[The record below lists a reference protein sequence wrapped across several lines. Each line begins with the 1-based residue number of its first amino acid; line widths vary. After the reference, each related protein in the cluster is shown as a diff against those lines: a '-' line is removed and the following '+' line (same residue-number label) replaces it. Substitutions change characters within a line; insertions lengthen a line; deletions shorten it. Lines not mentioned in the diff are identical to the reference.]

1 MCDYSELV
9 YLYRKGCEYNAYLS
23 LGAHIKEIDGDEG
36 VIFRVFAPHASCIY
50 VVGDFNS
57 WETSHPMQCDHG
69 IWTCFVAGIR
79 EGTLY
84 KYLIEDSNGN
94 REYKADPFGFSSEL
108 RPKTAS
114 RVADPFSY
122 RWTDSSWM
130 KNREEKD
137 FITSPINIY
146 EVHLSSW
153 DTVVT
158 DDKSINLRKTGKALV
173 EYCKEMHYTH
183 IELLPIMEYP
193 LDMSWGYQC
202 TGYYSLSGRY
212 GHPKDFQYFVNLC
225 HNNNLGV
232 ILDWVPGH
240 YCMDAHG
247 LAKFDGTSLFGD
259 EVHPHWGTYKF
270 NFKNKTVWS
279 FLLSNAV
286 FWSRAYHIDGIR
298 VDGVSSM
305 LYLDYGRDHKN
316 QKNAFGGDD
325 DLDAKDFLKT
335 FNDLMHKEFPGF
347 LTFAEESSSYQGVTA
362 PTYLNGLGFD
372 YKWNMGWMND
382 TLLYFSVDYDYRKN
396 SHQKITF
403 SSVYARDEKFIL
415 PLSHD
420 EVVHSK
426 KQMLDKMP
434 GEYWRKFACLRT
446 LMAYQM
452 FHPGKK
458 LVFMGIEIAQIME
471 WRFYEPIEWF
481 MLKYPIHD
489 SFHEYIRMLNKF
501 YLDEKALY
509 QADNDV
515 LGFDWIDAD
524 NQEQSIF
531 SFLRR
536 SKDGEEI
543 IIVLNMSIYEYP
555 NFRLGVPHQG
565 KYKEVFSSNLDIYDG
580 TGTHNKSVITSED
593 IHFHQRDNSIQ
604 IIVPPLSATA
614 FKKI

>member
-1 MCDYSELV
+1 MSEYSELV
-9 YLYRKGCEYNAYLS
+9 YLYKKGCEYNAYTKF
-23 LGAHIKEIDGDEG
+23 GAHFMEIDGVAG
-36 VIFRVFAPHASCIY
+36 VIFRVFAPNASCIY
-50 VVGDFNS
+50 VVGDFNN
-57 WETSHPMQCDHG
+57 WEATHPMQCDQG
-69 IWTCFVAGIR
+69 IWTCFVAGIC

-84 KYLIEDSNGN
+84 KYLIEDRHGN
-94 REYKADPFGFSSEL
+94 SVYKADPYGFSSEL
-108 RPKTAS
+108 RPNTAS
-114 RVADPFSY
+114 IVADPFSY
-122 RWTDSSWM
+122 RWSDSSWM
-130 KNREEKD
+130 KSREQKD
-137 FITSPINIY
+137 FVTSPINIY

-153 DTVVT
+153 DTVIKNK
-158 DDKSINLRKTGKALV
+158 KSINLRKTGKALV
-173 EYCKEMHYTH
+173 EYCKSMHYTH

-212 GHPKDFQYFVNLC
+212 GHPRDFQYFVNLC
-225 HNNNLGV
+225 HKNDLGV

-240 YCMDAHG
+240 YCMDEHG
-247 LAKFDGTSLFGD
+247 LAKFDGTNLFGD

-270 NFKNKTVWS
+270 NFTEKTVWS

-286 FWSRAYHIDGIR
+286 FWSKAYHIDGIR

-305 LYLDYGRDHKN
+305 LYLDYGRDN
-316 QKNAFGGDD
+316 RFRKNAYGGED
-325 DLDAKDFLKT
+325 DLYAKDFLKT
-335 FNDLMHKEFPGF
+335 FNDLMHREFPGF
-347 LTFAEESSSYQGVTA
+347 LTFAEEASSYQGVTA

-382 TLLYFSVDYDYRKN
+382 TLLYFSVDYDYRKEN
-396 SHQKITF
+396 HHKITF

-415 PLSHD
+415 PFSHD

-426 KQMLDKMP
+426 KQLLDKMP

-458 LVFMGIEIAQIME
+458 LLFMGIEIAQIME

-489 SFHEYIRMLNKF
+489 SFHEYVRMLNKF
-501 YLDEKALY
+501 YLSEKALFEM
-509 QADNDV
+509 DNNV
-515 LGFDWIDAD
+515 LGFDWIDAN

-543 IIVLNMSIYEYP
+543 IIILNMSIYEYQD
-555 NFRLGVPHQG
+555 FRLGVSQKG
-565 KYKEVFSSNLDIYDG
+565 KYKEVFSSNLKVYDG
-580 TGTHNKSVITSED
+580 TGSHNETAVTSED
-593 IHFHQRDNSIQ
+593 IAFHQRENSIR
-604 IIVPPLSATA
+604 ITIPPLSATA